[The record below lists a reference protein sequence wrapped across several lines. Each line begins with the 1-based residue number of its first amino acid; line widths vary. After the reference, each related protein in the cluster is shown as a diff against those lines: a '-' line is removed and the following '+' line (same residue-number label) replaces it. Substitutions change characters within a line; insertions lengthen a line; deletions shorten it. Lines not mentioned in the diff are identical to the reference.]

1 MKYLIF
7 SELNKNHFLFLSFLI
22 ITILYTINYKYIE
35 KTKDIIQSFHNYYIY
50 TLSDFLSI
58 IPFIIIKLRSKSAS
72 EIKLEQENT
81 NIRETSSKE
90 NNVDISNNIILLHS
104 DSTYEDQKR
113 RKRRIIKLIIL
124 ISFFDF
130 LGIYSNLIFNIII
143 ERNNYII
150 NRANLN
156 SFILFNITF
165 KYLFSIFILHL
176 PVYKHH
182 YLSLGINFIFLIGL
196 VIYDIINIKEKRQ
209 YYYVLMKI
217 ISVILFSLE
226 DVYAK
231 ILLSF
236 DSISPYIYLFY
247 RGICTN
253 ILALL
258 FSIAF
263 IFIELPYENEN
274 GDKVRSCVFSR
285 LWKLY
290 ESKLNILFYIIMFIL
305 QYFKNLNI
313 FLIIDKF
320 SLIHFAIASILENI
334 VSLFLSIIKFSGN
347 IGLDEFFI
355 KIAIYFILILAA
367 LIYIEFIVL
376 NFCGLQK
383 NTQLFLHKEAK
394 NDIMQTMLNNN
405 NDNDS
410 NAQNEIINEE
420 EKSVNDFKES
430 NLPEDENS
438 IYE

>member
-72 EIKLEQENT
+72 EIKLDQENT

-176 PVYKHH
+176 PVHKHH

-196 VIYDIINIKEKRQ
+196 VIYDIINIKENKQ

-217 ISVILFSLE
+217 ISVISFSLE

-236 DSISPYIYLFY
+236 DSISPYIY
-247 RGICTN
+247 
-253 ILALL
+253 
-258 FSIAF
+258 
-263 IFIELPYENEN
+263 
-274 GDKVRSCVFSR
+274 
-285 LWKLY
+285 
-290 ESKLNILFYIIMFIL
+290 
-305 QYFKNLNI
+305 
-313 FLIIDKF
+313 
-320 SLIHFAIASILENI
+320 
-334 VSLFLSIIKFSGN
+334 
-347 IGLDEFFI
+347 
-355 KIAIYFILILAA
+355 
-367 LIYIEFIVL
+367 
-376 NFCGLQK
+376 
-383 NTQLFLHKEAK
+383 
-394 NDIMQTMLNNN
+394 
-405 NDNDS
+405 
-410 NAQNEIINEE
+410 
-420 EKSVNDFKES
+420 
-430 NLPEDENS
+430 
-438 IYE
+438 